1 MDIFLAQLLNGLAS
15 GSIYALIVLG
25 MNLLMLVKKI
35 VHQCF
40 ANIVVMA
47 MAFGWITLN
56 LTGNSLLLAIPVML
70 LGGIVMTVATEPI
83 FRPLA
88 KRGADLETIVLSLG
102 IGIILTEIYSHYI
115 NQGQS
120 IGFPPSLTSGNK
132 VIGKGLISISPVTL
146 YTLIIGVI
154 VVFLLMLFL
163 YRHKEGKAIRAVA
176 QNPYI
181 AKQLGIS
188 AAKSGIIGFAI
199 AGLLA
204 GIIAVLLSM
213 SLGYASAELG
223 STTAIKAIILMLFAG
238 SGNLKGGLISAL
250 LMGAVE
256 AFAFA
261 FLPGRWT
268 EAIFYGVIMVVIL
281 FKPEGLFGTRT

>member
-223 STTAIKAIILMLFAG
+223 STTAIKAIILMLFCRQRQFE
-238 SGNLKGGLISAL
+238 GGADFCP
-250 LMGAVE
+250 A
-256 AFAFA
+256 
-261 FLPGRWT
+261 
-268 EAIFYGVIMVVIL
+268 YGC
-281 FKPEGLFGTRT
+281 G